1 MNVNHAFCNQFWNIT
16 KTTIYKNLTL
26 NRRLSD
32 LYWLP
37 DKKKKEKERE
47 NHTHNK
53 TLNEKVFVQ
62 WKRQIQAFGQ
72 ILLKKSP
79 RHLHAQSSN
88 FLDSSFVDLM
98 DTWWSLCST
107 ERLVFLYLH

>member
-37 DKKKKEKERE
+37 DKKKKKKKEKI
-47 NHTHNK
+47 TP
-53 TLNEKVFVQ
+53 TI
-62 WKRQIQAFGQ
+62 KR
-72 ILLKKSP
+72 
-79 RHLHAQSSN
+79 
-88 FLDSSFVDLM
+88 
-98 DTWWSLCST
+98 
-107 ERLVFLYLH
+107 